1 MSSSCNF
8 DNINVVFCDSLEALE
23 KAYKDGLSRTALV
36 KTISPNLILSTASNI
51 ESLEDRM
58 GEETYSKLFYSRADF
73 AELLYRE
80 LLEVPSLKR
89 CAVLLTR
96 VAVSNEKRLIKAG
109 LLSADDF
116 VEPRAVIEF
125 DTGDGPT
132 NRRMQ
137 SIWSEL
143 LQGNRHLKCVC
154 YSVESAKERD
164 AVGGEVVDL
173 AERLRFTSA
182 PSLRYRILES
192 LGRKLPGILFKSRIV
207 ILSEGEV
214 VKEAGSYLGLRGY
227 KLNKVKVVPVATNDL
242 QISEEQETALQNV
255 VGNLLKN
262 RAISVAQTPAVTGLV
277 EGCLGSMRDAILRF
291 DKAVKSWT
299 RNFEADP
306 PAAVLT
312 GYPDGPEVLA
322 MARVAREH
330 GVPFFAFQHGLDR
343 EITLMHDKNHIHFE
357 NSVADHFVT
366 YTNLSKQLSAENIFD
381 GRLEEKPCKIFAAGL
396 SKEHHSVA
404 KPSNRIDAEHPILF
418 VSTALYR
425 GYFALRTD
433 AGTDIS
439 TAKEELRLINQV
451 LDKLPHKVAFK
462 PYPAMRYPDPDVVM
476 DAVRRSMNIDL
487 VGEFIDLRYIISNY
501 RVLIVSRATS
511 TVGWCLMSQRPLVY
525 IDIPHWFSLRPSAR
539 EIFEKAV
546 FFFDSRADGWVDAL
560 QTFLSKPIEDIER
573 EWAAR
578 QKYRAELMGKFV
590 HDQSRGAGKR
600 AAKYILNV
608 MREEN

>member
-8 DNINVVFCDSLEALE
+8 ENVNVVFCDSREALE
-23 KAYKDGLSRTALV
+23 KAYEDGLSRTALV
-36 KTISPNLILSTASNI
+36 KTISPNLILSTGSHI

-58 GEETYSKLFYSRADF
+58 DEETYSKLFYSCADF
-73 AELLYRE
+73 AELFYRE
-80 LLEVPSLKR
+80 LLKVPSLKR

-96 VAVSNEKRLIKAG
+96 IAVSHEKRSLKAG
-109 LLSADDF
+109 LLSANDF
-116 VEPRAVIEF
+116 VKPRAVIEF

-143 LQGNRHLKCVC
+143 LKGNPHLKSVR
-154 YSVESAKERD
+154 YSVESTKERD
-164 AVGGEVVDL
+164 VAGGGVVNL
-173 AERLRFTSA
+173 VERLRFTSVF
-182 PSLRYRILES
+182 SLRYRILER
-192 LGRKLPGILFKSRIV
+192 LGRKLPGFLFKSRII

-214 VKEAGSYLGLRGY
+214 LKETSSYLGLRGY
-227 KLNKVKVVPVATNDL
+227 KLNKVKVVPVVTKDL

-262 RAISVAQTPAVTGLV
+262 RTGYVAQTQAVAGLV
-277 EGCLGSMRDAILRF
+277 EGCLVSMRDAILRF
-291 DKAVKSWT
+291 ETAVKSWT

-322 MARVAREH
+322 MAWVAREN

-366 YTNLSKQLSAENIFD
+366 YTNLSKQLSTENIFD
-381 GRLEEKPCKIFAAGL
+381 GRLEEKSCKIFVAGL
-396 SKEHHSVA
+396 SKEHHSVTQQ
-404 KPSNRIDAEHPILF
+404 SNRIDAEHPILF

-439 TAKEELRLINQV
+439 TARQELKLINQV

-462 PYPAMRYPDPDVVM
+462 PYPAMRYPDPDVVI
-476 DAVRRSMNIDL
+476 DAVRRSRNINL
-487 VGEFIDLRYIISNY
+487 VGEFIDLRYIVSNY
-501 RVLIVSRATS
+501 RVLIVPRATS

-539 EIFEKAV
+539 EMFEKAV
-546 FFFDSRADGWVDAL
+546 FFFDSRTDGWMNSL
-560 QTFLSKPIEDIER
+560 QTFLSRPIEDIER
-573 EWAAR
+573 EWYAR
-578 QKYRAELMGKFV
+578 QSYRAELMGKLV
-590 HDQSRGAGKR
+590 HDQSQGAGKR
-600 AAKYILNV
+600 AANYILDV
-608 MREEN
+608 MREES